1 MSILETKLFDTII
14 VTTKR
19 TLINYKEDDNE
30 VITIEETFK
39 VFRVFKIDIFK
50 ILIGSKESSLFE
62 PNSKIDSILA

>member
-39 VFRVFKIDIFK
+39 VFRVFKIDILKF
-50 ILIGSKESSLFE
+50 
-62 PNSKIDSILA
+62 